1 MSSKLLTRALENI
14 TKESGLA
21 EKDVLDILTYL
32 SDDMAAYQ
40 LHACDAK
47 LAHHMLH
54 GLRFHLK
61 STPKDLDDSILS
73 NLELLKQQPVITD
86 FYDTGVLFTIEASL
100 HDNRAFCFKLY
111 RDNDPG
117 MYNVVM
123 ANTKGDIVYEEG
135 TEYLMKERV
144 YYVAYAISEYRKALA
159 AKSEDIY
166 VSVEACR
173 LLKQDSSQSLI
184 YLV

>member
-14 TKESGLA
+14 TQESGLA

-32 SDDMAAYQ
+32 SDDTAAYQ

-54 GLRFHLK
+54 GLHFHLK

-73 NLELLKQQPVITD
+73 NLEFLKQQPVIVD
-86 FYDTGVLFTIEASL
+86 FYDTGVLFTVEASL
-100 HDNRAFCFKLY
+100 YDNRAFCFKLY

-117 MYNVVM
+117 IYNIVM
-123 ANTKGDIVYEEG
+123 SDTKGDFVCDDNKEFL
-135 TEYLMKERV
+135 TMERV
-144 YYVAYAISEYRKALA
+144 YYVAYAISEYRKSLA

-173 LLKQDSSQSLI
+173 LLKQDSSQPLI